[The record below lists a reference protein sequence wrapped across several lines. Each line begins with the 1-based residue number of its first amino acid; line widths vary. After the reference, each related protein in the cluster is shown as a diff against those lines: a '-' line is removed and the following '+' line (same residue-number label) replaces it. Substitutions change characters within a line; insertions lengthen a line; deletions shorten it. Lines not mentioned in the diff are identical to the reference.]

1 MDKFGLLF
9 ALIVG
14 ISIGWVWAHHTV
26 AAECERLGKFY
37 VGKRTSECVKI
48 EEKANG

>member
-14 ISIGWVWAHHTV
+14 IAIGWSWAHHTV
-26 AAECERLGKFY
+26 ATECERLGKFY
-37 VGKRTSECVKI
+37 VGKRTFKCVKV
-48 EEKANG
+48 EEVEP